1 LSAGNLSILI
11 RDAIGCVSTAS
22 IVAVTP
28 GPTLTTTATSTA
40 ALCNGE
46 STGTLSVVTPT
57 VGTAPYQYSLD
68 GVTWQSSSQFT
79 GVPAGTHTIRFRE
92 SNGCIGTTSVVVTE
106 PPVLNAT
113 TNTVPVVCNGQSSGQ
128 LSISTNGGVPPYQFS
143 IDGTNWQTST
153 SFNLAAGNYSLTV
166 KDANN
171 CIRTT
176 PITITEPAPL
186 SATATTTNA
195 TCNGGN
201 DGGLVINSAG
211 GNGNFSYSIDGG
223 VSWQTNNTYSLAP
236 GTYTIQVKDA
246 LNCISTQTATVGLTK
261 DLTFTPQLDATI
273 CESRST
279 QLTATSNGLQYD
291 WTPAT
296 GLSAVNIFN
305 PVASPITTT
314 QYVVSITLG
323 RCVDRDT
330 LVVRV
335 NPAPIPNAGAD
346 RIICYGQSVT
356 LQGSGGTIYQWAPAT
371 YLNNPSLANAISTP
385 DRDIFYVLSVL
396 SDANGCAALV
406 KDTVRIGVTPPI
418 QVKTFPAD
426 TIGYPGDQFVLLA
439 VPNDPAVAFYNWT
452 PAVGLSNALVKDPT
466 VTIGAIG
473 SDVRYKVVASTT
485 GGCKGEA
492 YVNVRVYKG
501 PDIYVPTG
509 FTPNGDGKND
519 KFTPFPVGMKS
530 YNYFRIFNRWGQV
543 VFQTRKLMDGWDG
556 TIGGQLQP
564 EGIYIWMIE
573 GLTKDDR
580 IITKKGSVMLIK

>member
-1 LSAGNLSILI
+1 
-11 RDAIGCVSTAS
+11 
-22 IVAVTP
+22 
-28 GPTLTTTATSTA
+28 
-40 ALCNGE
+40 
-46 STGTLSVVTPT
+46 

-68 GVTWQSSSQFT
+68 GVTWQSSNQFT

-113 TNTVPVVCNGQSSGQ
+113 TNTVPVVCNGQSNGQ
-128 LSISTNGGVPPYQFS
+128 LSITATGGVAPYQFS
-143 IDGTNWQTST
+143 VDATNWQSAT
-153 SFNLAAGNYSLTV
+153 SFNLPAGNYSLTV

-201 DGGLVINSAG
+201 DGGLVINAAG

-223 VSWQTNNTYSLAP
+223 VSWQTTNTYSLAP

-246 LNCISTQTATVGLTK
+246 LNCISTQTATVGLTN

-279 QLTATSNGLQYD
+279 QLTVTSNGLQYD

-314 QYVVSITLG
+314 QYVVTITLG

-330 LVVRV
+330 VVVRV
-335 NPAPIPNAGAD
+335 NPAPVPDAGPD

-356 LQGSGGTIYQWAPAT
+356 LQGSGGTVYQWAPAT

-406 KDTVRIGVTPPI
+406 TDTVRIGVTPPI

-439 VPNDPAVAFYNWT
+439 VPNDPAVTFYTWT

-485 GGCKGEA
+485 EGCKGEA